1 MNTDWEAIV
10 EDWEEDW
17 RQIAADWDADL
28 PDW

>member
-17 RQIAADWDADL
+17 RQIAADWEADL
-28 PDW
+28 LNW